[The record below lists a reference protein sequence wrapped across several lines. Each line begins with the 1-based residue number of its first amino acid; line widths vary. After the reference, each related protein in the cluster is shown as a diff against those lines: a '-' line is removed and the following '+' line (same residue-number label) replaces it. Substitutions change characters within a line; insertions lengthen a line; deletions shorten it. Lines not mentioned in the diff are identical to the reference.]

1 MHKQHPQTA
10 YRKYAIL
17 IGTIFENC
25 DKSQKQFAQ
34 DPYRCRAIPNQG
46 YLNSR
51 LPIANG
57 YLKFVCS
64 GILCEAVSVI
74 LFGVFHFGDP
84 EVRKM
89 LKYLVHHIGKR

>member
-1 MHKQHPQTA
+1 MQPCVSYWLKN
-10 YRKYAIL
+10 
-17 IGTIFENC
+17 IGDGIALTFSIVFC
-25 DKSQKQFAQ
+25 A
-34 DPYRCRAIPNQG
+34 

-64 GILCEAVSVI
+64 GILCEAVSVA

-89 LKYLVHHIGKR
+89 LKYLVNHIGKR